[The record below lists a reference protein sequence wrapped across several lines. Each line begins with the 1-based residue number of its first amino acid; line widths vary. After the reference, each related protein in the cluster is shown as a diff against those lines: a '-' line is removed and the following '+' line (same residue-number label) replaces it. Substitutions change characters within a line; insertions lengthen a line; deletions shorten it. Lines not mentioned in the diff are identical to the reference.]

1 MTDADKKYM
10 AYEKQEE
17 EHIDPYEFLWQQIK
31 GLIVWFLFGVGV
43 ILLVAAVLK

>member
-10 AYEKQEE
+10 AYDKPEE

-31 GLIVWFLFGVGV
+31 RLIVWFLFGVGV
-43 ILLVAAVLK
+43 ILLVAAVFK